1 MGKRGSGE
9 ERLIHLD
16 PSSYPFSHFLLS
28 LFQQFTFSSFSCKF
42 DPSGE
47 SIMLYLSQV
56 LSRPIRDLEGESV
69 ASIKDVIVRLGE
81 EDHPQVTGLVARY
94 RRRDF
99 FVSRWR
105 ITEFNELGVRLNS
118 DILDLRPF
126 VRREG
131 EVLLARNVLDKQLI
145 DVDGKR
151 VVRVNDVQII
161 EAAGQ
166 WRVTGADV
174 SLQGLWRRL
183 APAGF
188 RGTRRPVEVI
198 DWSDV
203 GYLATDA
210 ATVQLKSAS
219 GKLARLHPVEIARL
233 AEALSYHHGS
243 EVVESLD
250 DETAAETLEE
260 MPAAQ
265 QARILADMDEER
277 AADILEWMSPDEAAD
292 VLGDLPEEKA
302 EELLGLMEGEEQAD
316 VAELLPYEDDTA
328 GGLMTTEFVTLPRE
342 LTVGEAL
349 ARLREMAETPNMIY
363 YLYVVEAEG
372 SWKLIGVIALRS
384 LILADPEAPLAN
396 VMRSEFQSAHP
407 DEPGK
412 EVAHRIAEYN
422 LLALPVIDRSGDILG
437 IITVDD
443 AMEILLPKDWRQ
455 RLPRLFS

>member
-1 MGKRGSGE
+1 
-9 ERLIHLD
+9 
-16 PSSYPFSHFLLS
+16 
-28 LFQQFTFSSFSCKF
+28 
-42 DPSGE
+42 
-47 SIMLYLSQV
+47 MLYLSQV
-56 LSRPIRDLEGESV
+56 LGRPIRDLDGERV
-69 ASIKDVIVRLGE
+69 AAIKDVIVRLGE
-81 EDHPQVTGLVARY
+81 HDHPPVTGIVARY

-99 FVSRWR
+99 FLPRWR
-105 ITEFNELGVRLNS
+105 ITALSERGVQLNS

-126 VRREG
+126 VRRES
-131 EVLLARNVLDKQLI
+131 EVLLARDVLDKQLI

-151 VVRVNDVQII
+151 VVRVNDVQLI
-161 EAAGQ
+161 EAGGD

-183 APAGF
+183 APAGLI
-188 RGTRRPVEVI
+188 GTARPVEVL

-210 ATVQLKSAS
+210 ATVQLKSSS

-260 MPAAQ
+260 MPSEH
-265 QARILADMDEER
+265 QARIIGDMDEER

-302 EELLGLMEGEEQAD
+302 EELLGLMDDEEQAD

-328 GGLMTTEFVTLPRE
+328 GGLMTTEFVTLPRD
-342 LTVGEAL
+342 LTAGEAL

-363 YLYVVEAEG
+363 YLYVVEGEG
-372 SWKLIGVIALRS
+372 SWSLVGVIALRN
-384 LILADPEAPLAN
+384 LILADQQVRLAN
-396 VMRSEFQSAHP
+396 VMRTDIQTAHP
-407 DEPGK
+407 NEPAG
-412 EVAHRIAEYN
+412 EVAQRIAEYN
-422 LLALPVIDRSGDILG
+422 LLALPVVDETGDILG

-455 RLPRLFS
+455 RLPKFIG

>member
-1 MGKRGSGE
+1 
-9 ERLIHLD
+9 
-16 PSSYPFSHFLLS
+16 
-28 LFQQFTFSSFSCKF
+28 
-42 DPSGE
+42 
-47 SIMLYLSQV
+47 MLYLSQV
-56 LSRPIRDLEGESV
+56 LGRPIRDIEGERV
-69 ASIKDVIVRLGE
+69 ATIKDVIVRLGAG
-81 EDHPQVTGLVARY
+81 DHPPVTGLVARY

-99 FVSRWR
+99 FLSRWR
-105 ITEFNELGVRLNS
+105 VSELNPQGVRLNS
-118 DILDLRPF
+118 DVLDLRPF

-131 EVLLARNVLDKQLI
+131 EVLLARDVLDKQLI

-161 EAAGQ
+161 ETSSD

-183 APAGF
+183 APKGFVGAG
-188 RGTRRPVEVI
+188 RPVEVL
-198 DWSDV
+198 DWADV

-210 ATVQLKSAS
+210 ATVQLKSS
-219 GKLARLHPVEIARL
+219 SDKLSRLHPVEIARL

-260 MPAAQ
+260 MPPEHQ
-265 QARILADMDEER
+265 VRILGDMDEER

-328 GGLMTTEFVTLPRE
+328 GGLMTTEFVTLPRA

-349 ARLREMAETPNMIY
+349 ARLRDMAETPNMIY
-363 YLYVVEAEG
+363 YLYVVEAED
-372 SWKLIGVIALRS
+372 SWRLCGVIALRS
-384 LILADPEAPLAN
+384 LILADPSMPLED
-396 VMRSEFQSAHP
+396 VMRTEFQKATADESAN
-407 DEPGK
+407 
-412 EVAHRIAEYN
+412 EVAQRIAEYN
-422 LLALPVIDRSGDILG
+422 LLALPVVDESEEILG

-455 RLPRLFS
+455 RVPRLFG

>member
-1 MGKRGSGE
+1 
-9 ERLIHLD
+9 
-16 PSSYPFSHFLLS
+16 
-28 LFQQFTFSSFSCKF
+28 
-42 DPSGE
+42 
-47 SIMLYLSQV
+47 MLYLSQV
-56 LSRPIRDLEGESV
+56 LGRPIRDLEGERV
-69 ASIKDVIVRLGE
+69 ATVKDVIVRLGAD
-81 EDHPQVTGLVARY
+81 DHPPVTGLVARY

-99 FVSRWR
+99 FLSRWR
-105 ITEFNELGVRLNS
+105 ITELNQNGARLNS

-126 VRREG
+126 VRRES
-131 EVLLARNVLDKQLI
+131 EVLLARDVLDKQLI

-161 EAAGQ
+161 EAAGE

-188 RGTRRPVEVI
+188 AGTRRTVEVL
-198 DWSDV
+198 DWADV

-210 ATVQLKSAS
+210 ATVQLKSS
-219 GKLARLHPVEIARL
+219 SDKLARLHPVEIARL

-243 EVVESLD
+243 EVVEALD

-260 MPAAQ
+260 MPAEH
-265 QARILADMDEER
+265 QARILGDMDQER

-302 EELLGLMEGEEQAD
+302 EELLGLMDDEEQAD
-316 VAELLPYEDDTA
+316 VAELLPYADDTA

-363 YLYVVEAEG
+363 YLYVVEN
-372 SWKLIGVIALRS
+372 SWKLLGVIALRS
-384 LILADPEAPLAN
+384 LILADPSVPLAD
-396 VMRSEFQSAHP
+396 VMRTEFQHASP
-407 DEPGK
+407 EEPAK
-412 EVAHRIAEYN
+412 EVAQRMAEYN
-422 LLALPVIDRSGDILG
+422 LLALPVVDESGDILG

-455 RLPRLFS
+455 RLPKLFG

>member
-1 MGKRGSGE
+1 
-9 ERLIHLD
+9 
-16 PSSYPFSHFLLS
+16 
-28 LFQQFTFSSFSCKF
+28 
-42 DPSGE
+42 
-47 SIMLYLSQV
+47 MLYLSQV
-56 LSRPIRDLEGESV
+56 LGRPIRDLEGESV
-69 ASIKDVIVRLGE
+69 ATVKDVITRLGE
-81 EDHPQVTGLVARY
+81 DDHPQIIGIVARY

-105 ITEFNELGVRLNS
+105 ITEISEAGVRLNS
-118 DILDLRPF
+118 DVLDLRPF
-126 VRREG
+126 ERREG

-151 VVRVNDVQII
+151 VVRVNDVQLI
-161 EAAGQ
+161 EVAGA

-188 RGTRRPVEVI
+188 MGTRKPVEVI

-203 GYLATDA
+203 GYLATDE

-260 MPAAQ
+260 MAAAQ
-265 QARILADMDEER
+265 QARIIGDMDEER

-302 EELLGLMEGEEQAD
+302 EELLGLMEGDEQAD

-342 LTVGEAL
+342 LTVGAAL
-349 ARLREMAETPNMIY
+349 ARLREMAKTPNMIY
-363 YLYVVEAEG
+363 YLYVVEAED
-372 SWKLIGVIALRS
+372 SWQLIGVIALRS
-384 LILADPEAPLAN
+384 LILADQTAPLAA
-396 VMRSEFQSAHP
+396 VMRTEFQSAHP
-407 DEPGK
+407 GEPAK

-422 LLALPVIDRSGDILG
+422 LLALPVVDQAGDILG

-443 AMEILLPKDWRQ
+443 AMELLLPKNWRQ
-455 RLPRLFS
+455 RLPRLFA

>member
-1 MGKRGSGE
+1 
-9 ERLIHLD
+9 
-16 PSSYPFSHFLLS
+16 
-28 LFQQFTFSSFSCKF
+28 
-42 DPSGE
+42 
-47 SIMLYLSQV
+47 MLYLSQV
-56 LSRPIRDLEGESV
+56 LGRPIRDLEGERV
-69 ASIKDVIVRLGE
+69 AAIKDVVVRLGE
-81 EDHPQVTGLVARY
+81 DDHPPIIGLVARY

-99 FVSRWR
+99 FVPRWR
-105 ITEFNELGVRLNS
+105 LTGLNDQGVSLNS

-131 EVLLARNVLDKQLI
+131 EVLLARDVLDKQLI

-151 VVRVNDVQII
+151 VVRVNDVQLI
-161 EAAGQ
+161 EAAND

-188 RGTRRPVEVI
+188 MGTRTPVEVL
-198 DWSDV
+198 DWADV

-210 ATVQLKSAS
+210 ATVQLKSSS

-260 MPAAQ
+260 MPSERQ
-265 QARILADMDEER
+265 VRIIGDMDEER

-302 EELLGLMEGEEQAD
+302 EELLGLMDDQEQAD

-363 YLYVVEAEG
+363 YLYVVETEG
-372 SWKLIGVIALRS
+372 SWKLVGVIALRN
-384 LILADPEAPLAN
+384 LILADSSVPLED
-396 VMRSEFQSAHP
+396 VMRTEFQAAHP
-407 DEPGK
+407 DEPAN
-412 EVAHRIAEYN
+412 EVAQRIAEYN
-422 LLALPVIDRSGDILG
+422 LLALPVMDEAGDILG

-455 RLPRLFS
+455 RLPKFIG

>member
-1 MGKRGSGE
+1 
-9 ERLIHLD
+9 
-16 PSSYPFSHFLLS
+16 
-28 LFQQFTFSSFSCKF
+28 
-42 DPSGE
+42 
-47 SIMLYLSQV
+47 MLYLSQV
-56 LSRPIRDLEGESV
+56 LGRPIRDLEGERV
-69 ASIKDVIVRLGE
+69 ATIKDVIVRLGTD
-81 EDHPQVTGLVARY
+81 DHPPVTGFVARY

-99 FVSRWR
+99 FLSRWR
-105 ITEFNELGVRLNS
+105 ISEFGEHGVRLDS

-126 VRREG
+126 VRRDG
-131 EVLLARNVLDKQLI
+131 EVLLARDVLDKQLI

-161 EAAGQ
+161 EAAPN

-188 RGTRRPVEVI
+188 YGTRNTVEVL
-198 DWSDV
+198 DWADV

-210 ATVQLKSAS
+210 ATVQLKSS
-219 GKLARLHPVEIARL
+219 SDKLARLHPVEIARL

-260 MPAAQ
+260 MPAERQAQ
-265 QARILADMDEER
+265 ILGDMDEER

-328 GGLMTTEFVTLPRE
+328 GGLMTTEFVTLPRS
-342 LTVGEAL
+342 LTVSEAL

-363 YLYVVEAEG
+363 YLYVVEEEH
-372 SWKLIGVIALRS
+372 SWKLAGVIALRS
-384 LILADPEAPLAN
+384 LILADPTAKLEST
-396 VMRSEFQSAHP
+396 MRTEFQMATP
-407 DEPGK
+407 DEPAK
-412 EVAHRIAEYN
+412 DIAQRIAEYN
-422 LLALPVIDRSGDILG
+422 LLALPVVDQSGDILG
-437 IITVDD
+437 IVTVDD
-443 AMEILLPKDWRQ
+443 AMEILLPREGRQ
-455 RLPRLFS
+455 RLPRLFG

>member
-1 MGKRGSGE
+1 
-9 ERLIHLD
+9 
-16 PSSYPFSHFLLS
+16 
-28 LFQQFTFSSFSCKF
+28 
-42 DPSGE
+42 
-47 SIMLYLSQV
+47 MLYLSQV
-56 LSRPIRDLEGESV
+56 LGRPIRDLEGERV
-69 ASIKDVIVRLGE
+69 ATVKDVIVRLGE
-81 EDHPQVTGLVARY
+81 DDHPPVTGLVARY

-99 FVSRWR
+99 FLSRWR
-105 ITEFNELGVRLNS
+105 ITELDQNGVRLNS

-126 VRREG
+126 VRREN
-131 EVLLARNVLDKQLI
+131 EVLLAKDVLDKQLI

-161 EAAGQ
+161 EAAGD

-183 APAGF
+183 APSGF
-188 RGTRRPVEVI
+188 AGTRRTVEVL
-198 DWSDV
+198 DWADV
-203 GYLATDA
+203 GFLATDA

-219 GKLARLHPVEIARL
+219 DKLARLHPVEIARL

-243 EVVESLD
+243 EVVEALD

-260 MPAAQ
+260 MPAET
-265 QARILADMDEER
+265 QARILSDMDQER

-302 EELLGLMEGEEQAD
+302 EELLGLMEHDEQAE

-328 GGLMTTEFVTLPRE
+328 GGLMTTEFVTLPRA

-363 YLYVVEAEG
+363 YLYVVEEEN
-372 SWKLIGVIALRS
+372 SWRLLGVIALRS
-384 LILADPEAPLAN
+384 LILADPSMQLEDM
-396 VMRSEFQSAHP
+396 MRTEFQQAGP
-407 DEPGK
+407 GEPARD
-412 EVAHRIAEYN
+412 VAQRIAEYN
-422 LLALPVIDRSGDILG
+422 LLALPVLDETGDILG

-455 RLPRLFS
+455 RLPRLFG